1 MATLGWDWHMGWT
14 KRILLY
20 GLPALSI
27 PLADPMM
34 TAVDTLFVGQ
44 VRSTP
49 EPHRLRTT
57 IWKRA
62 FSPSFGIAPGDET
75 RSVRSLVS
83 PRS

>member
-1 MATLGWDWHMGWT
+1 MDWT
-14 KRILLY
+14 KRILVY

-44 VRSTP
+44 VKPYDTP
-49 EPHRLRTT
+49 SPIACGQQHGSERRRLLR
-57 IWKRA
+57 
-62 FSPSFGIAPGDET
+62 IAPHNET
-75 RSVRSLVS
+75 HSVRSLVS